1 MQYNITLVAGVEKR
15 QEFQGTVLLLVD
27 TGAASAID
35 LKVELEGNLPVEELR
50 DMKRG
55 LRLRT
60 PGFKS
65 ARFLSSVDTTIVV
78 VVTRADI
85 AINFSD
91 GNNVVATIADLP
103 LPVVNDRGAPAN
115 PVYVSGLSYTD
126 APATAVNNLAA
137 VAVTG
142 AGAALLANDPDRKAA
157 RFANIG
163 ADPVAIGGVGI
174 TWAARVIVL
183 SPGDVWVEERGANIA
198 WAAITDAGDTA
209 SVSIQEVMS

>member
-1 MQYNITLVAGVEKR
+1 MQYNITLLAGVEQR

-65 ARFLSSVDTTIVV
+65 ARFLSSIDTTIVV

-103 LPVVNDRGAPAN
+103 LPVSNDRGALGN
-115 PVYVSGLSYTD
+115 PVYVSGITYTD

-137 VAVTG
+137 VAVTS
-142 AGAALLANDPDRKAA
+142 AGAVLLAADANRKAA
-157 RFANIG
+157 RFLNLG
-163 ADPVAIGGVGI
+163 PDPVAIGGAGI
-174 TWAARVIVL
+174 TWAARAIVL
-183 SPGDVWVEERGANIA
+183 QAGDVWIEERGANVA
-198 WAAITDAGDTA
+198 WSAITDAGTTA
-209 SVSIQEVMS
+209 SVTRQEVMA